1 MSWLSCLEMEW
12 QWGWLLTAGLAGISP
27 HGLQVPEE
35 QGAISWLLWDVGGW
49 VQALVTAGEEKLA
62 GCGML

>member
-1 MSWLSCLEMEW
+1 MAVGMASHCWVSRHF
-12 QWGWLLTAGLAGISP
+12 P

-49 VQALVTAGEEKLA
+49 VQAGEEKLA